1 MHLHSHTVTRRVLGE
16 RPVLLPRS
24 PATSLVEAHAYAERA
39 ALTLGLSISLRA
51 QGRRLHTRG
60 HASAI
65 PRPTPPLSPACA
77 CASSHLAAV
86 LRAPLG
92 VRREC
97 EHVAGL
103 VVQVV
108 PLEQLEDLLS
118 ARGRHGARAEVKV
131 WRGAAAAGGAG
142 LPSKVPRRVG
152 QGASEGR
159 SGGSGGAGRVRGRS
173 ARRGSHGGGDADE
186 ATLIGESSAAT
197 CGGRARV
204 RRRLSCA
211 RGSARTLVPPPCASR
226 ALRPTHSARQCPW
239 L

>member
-1 MHLHSHTVTRRVLGE
+1 MHLHSHTVTGE

-24 PATSLVEAHAYAERA
+24 PATSLVDEAHAYAERA

-65 PRPTPPLSPACA
+65 PRPNPPLSPACA

-152 QGASEGR
+152 QGSREGR
-159 SGGSGGAGRVRGRS
+159 EGREALGGCVAGAPG
-173 ARRGSHGGGDADE
+173 A
-186 ATLIGESSAAT
+186 AAT
-197 CGGRARV
+197 GVGTQTR
-204 RRRLSCA
+204 
-211 RGSARTLVPPPCASR
+211 PPS
-226 ALRPTHSARQCPW
+226 
-239 L
+239 